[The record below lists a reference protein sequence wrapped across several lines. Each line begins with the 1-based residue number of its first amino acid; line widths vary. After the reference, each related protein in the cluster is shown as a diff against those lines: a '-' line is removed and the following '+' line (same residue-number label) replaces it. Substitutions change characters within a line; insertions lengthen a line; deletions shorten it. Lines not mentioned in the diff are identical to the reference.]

1 MSERSDDSREERPR
15 LSRERVLQGAVAVAD
30 AGGIDSLTI
39 RSLSQSLG
47 VKPMSVYYYVA
58 NKDEIL
64 DGIVDLVFSEIELPT
79 AGGDWRTEIRRRADS
94 ARRVLRAH
102 PWAIGLMESRTSPG
116 PATLRHHDA
125 VIATL
130 RAAGFSPE
138 MTAHAYALLDS
149 YTYGFALQEVGLPF
163 DGSDTVA
170 DVAEPIME
178 RFSTGEYPH
187 LMEMATDYY
196 LRPGYDFGDEFEWG
210 LNLILDALTTPA
222 TSATRHPSADRDRK
236 GSARQG

>member
-15 LSRERVLQGAVAVAD
+15 LSRERVLRGAVAVAD
-30 AGGIDSLTI
+30 AGGIGSLTI
-39 RSLSQSLG
+39 RTLSQSLG

-64 DGIVDLVFSEIELPT
+64 DGIVDLVFSEIELPA

-130 RAAGFSPE
+130 RAAGFSLAL
-138 MTAHAYALLDS
+138 TAHAYALLDS

-170 DVAEPIME
+170 DVAGPIME
-178 RFSTGEYPH
+178 RFSSGEYPH
-187 LMEMATDYY
+187 LVEMATDYY

-210 LNLILDALTTPA
+210 LNLILDALTA
-222 TSATRHPSADRDRK
+222 RSTSVTLQPSDHKRE
-236 GSARQG
+236 SPTRQG